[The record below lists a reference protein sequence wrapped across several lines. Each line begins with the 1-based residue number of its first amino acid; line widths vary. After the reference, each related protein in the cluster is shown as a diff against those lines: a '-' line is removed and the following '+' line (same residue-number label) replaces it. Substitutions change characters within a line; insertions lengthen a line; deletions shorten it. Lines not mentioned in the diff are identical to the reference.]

1 MQEKVNM
8 RGNVKWFSN
17 EKGYGF
23 IQCDEIKND
32 VYVHFS
38 DIQMKGYK
46 TLEENEAVI
55 FDYDEELVWWIGI
68 HEYVPRN
75 CLYGNACINFDVQDS
90 I

>member
-55 FDYDEELVWWIGI
+55 RRYEATGRIGA
-68 HEYVPRN
+68 
-75 CLYGNACINFDVQDS
+75 GAFK
-90 I
+90 